1 MNKLVLGSVLVACS
15 IASAEPRVA
24 VLELT
29 PAETA
34 VVAVPTPP
42 VSRADSYMSLGVTLG
57 ANTAVD
63 WLKGGTVVEGGYRL
77 TDSMWIRGRFEESA
91 RIGYGS
97 VQQVGSLPDFADVS
111 VVAPQH
117 PYSDL
122 LSGLEWRGCSS
133 RALCAAGGFDAGIRI
148 GGGKHAFGGVST
160 VPRLGLDFGTEH
172 LRVRPMLE
180 ANVAWL
186 RGYDSELGG
195 ILPAFG
201 IGLTTT
207 VAYQW

>member
-1 MNKLVLGSVLVACS
+1 MQKLVIGSVLLACS
-15 IASAEPRVA
+15 IASAGPRVA
-24 VLELT
+24 ALDLT
-29 PAETA
+29 STETTSSA
-34 VVAVPTPP
+34 PST
-42 VSRADSYMSLGVTLG
+42 VSRADSYMSLGIAFG
-57 ANTAVD
+57 ADTAVD

-77 TDSMWIRGRFEESA
+77 TDSLWIRGRFEESA

-97 VQQVGSLPDFADVS
+97 VQQVGSLPDFGDVS

-133 RALCAAGGFDAGIRI
+133 RALCAAGGFDTGIRL
-148 GGGKHAFGGVST
+148 GGDGKHALGGVST